1 MLFSKRNK
9 NIYKSVKTQIIMANI
24 TLAIP
29 DFLHKKLRKHNEIR
43 WSEVIRQILQKNLEQ
58 LELMDEIVKK
68 SKFSKENIE
77 EIGDKIKK
85 GIAQRH
91 GL

>member
-1 MLFSKRNK
+1 
-9 NIYKSVKTQIIMANI
+9 MANI
-24 TLAIP
+24 TLAIS
-29 DFLHKKLRKHNEIR
+29 DSLHKRLKKHNEIR
-43 WSEVIRQILQKNLEQ
+43 WSEVIRQVLQKNLEQ
-58 LELMDEIVKK
+58 LEIMDRIVKK
-68 SKFSKENIE
+68 SKFSKKDAE